1 MRPRI
6 KFLIGGAV
14 ILGVAAY
21 LMASSI
27 KTTGVY
33 YVTPQ
38 ELAHKVAVDPSL
50 MGSGVKMGARVIPG
64 SIRRDPG
71 GREVAFRVSDGDQS
85 YPVVYRGLIPD
96 TFTDSADVVVDGRL
110 GSDGTFHAT
119 TLLAKCASRYENAP
133 DKYRNTAGYRQASQA
148 LRTGDRSAAQTPE

>member
-6 KFLIGGAV
+6 KFLVGGAV

-21 LMASSI
+21 LMTSSI
-27 KTTGVY
+27 KSTGVY

-38 ELAHKVAVDPSL
+38 ELAQRVASDPS
-50 MGSGVKMGARVIPG
+50 MAGSGVKMGARVIPG

-85 YPVVYRGLIPD
+85 YPVVYRGIIPD

-110 GSDGTFHAT
+110 GADGTFHAT

-133 DKYRNTAGYRQASQA
+133 DKYRTTPGYQHAVAR
-148 LRTGDRSAAQTPE
+148 RS

>member
-1 MRPRI
+1 MKPRL
-6 KFLIGGAV
+6 KFLVGGAV
-14 ILGVAAY
+14 ILGVAVY

-38 ELAHKVAVDPSL
+38 ELAQKVAADPSL
-50 MGSGVKMGARVIPG
+50 IGSGVKMGARVIPG
-64 SIRRDPG
+64 SIQRDPG

-85 YPVVYRGLIPD
+85 YPVVYRGIIPD

-110 GSDGTFHAT
+110 SSDGTFRAT

-133 DKYRNTAGYRQASQA
+133 DKYRNTPGYRQARVVGTQDR
-148 LRTGDRSAAQTPE
+148 RTAERRE

>member
-1 MRPRI
+1 MKPRI

-33 YVTPQ
+33 YLTPQ
-38 ELAHKVAVDPSL
+38 ELAHKVAADPTL
-50 MGSGVKMGARVIPG
+50 VGSGVKMGARVIPG

-71 GREVAFRVSDGDQS
+71 GREVAFLVSDGDQR
-85 YPVVYRGLIPD
+85 YPVVYRGIIPD

-110 GSDGTFHAT
+110 GTDGTFHAT
-119 TLLAKCASRYENAP
+119 TLLAKCASRYESAP
-133 DKYRNTAGYRQASQA
+133 DKYRNTAGYRQAIA
-148 LRTGDRSAAQTPE
+148 GRS

>member
-1 MRPRI
+1 MKPRI
-6 KFLIGGAV
+6 KFLVGGAV

-38 ELAHKVAVDPSL
+38 ELAQKVAADPSL
-50 MGSGVKMGARVIPG
+50 IGSGVKMGARVTPG

-71 GREVAFRVSDGDQS
+71 GREVAFRVSNGDQS
-85 YPVVYRGLIPD
+85 YSVVYRGIIPD
-96 TFTDSADVVVDGRL
+96 TFTDSANVVVDGRL
-110 GSDGTFHAT
+110 GSDGTFRAT

-133 DKYRNTAGYRQASQA
+133 DKYRNTAGYRQARVVRTQDSQNC
-148 LRTGDRSAAQTPE
+148 SK

>member
-1 MRPRI
+1 MKPRM
-6 KFLIGGAV
+6 KFLIGGAM

-27 KTTGVY
+27 KSTGVY

-38 ELAHKVAVDPSL
+38 ELAQRVAADPS
-50 MGSGVKMGARVIPG
+50 MIGSGVKLGARVIPG

-71 GREVAFRVSDGDQS
+71 GREVAFSVSDGGQT
-85 YPVVYRGLIPD
+85 YPVVYRGIIPD

-110 GSDGTFHAT
+110 GTDGTFHAT

-133 DKYRNTAGYRQASQA
+133 DKYRGTPGYQQAVA
-148 LRTGDRSAAQTPE
+148 RRS